1 MLVPSFEGDDVKKVA
16 VILVLVLA
24 ASVFASWV
32 PLQDYTNAKYST
44 IRFRTSR
51 MESTRK

>member
-32 PLQDYTNAKYST
+32 PLQDYTNEKYST

>member
-24 ASVFASWV
+24 ASVFASCV
-32 PLQDYTNAKYST
+32 PLQDYSNVKYVYNKT
-44 IRFRTSR
+44 CASR
-51 MESTRK
+51 MENRRK